1 MNKKI
6 LKKLYIDILPNLLLW
21 PTVAYRKCLRKV
33 TFIGVTGSCGKTTT
47 KDLAANLLST
57 RFRGVK
63 SFDSYNIFL
72 AVILTILSSRFWH
85 RFCIMEIATWEP
97 GTIDQNVSLLKPHV
111 AIVTNVRNDHYKAF
125 RGRENVRNEKVKI
138 VQVLPA
144 SGIAILNADDP
155 LVLSMKEDTRA
166 KVITYG
172 FFEQADVRATDV
184 RSDWP
189 SRLNFTVSYRS
200 ETMPVRSR
208 LLGTHLAGSALAAL
222 SMALALNFS
231 LSDAVGALKHIEP
244 TTRRM
249 NPEFHPD
256 KIAFIRD
263 DFKAPWDSMPEIIG
277 FMKTARATRKI
288 AVIGTIS
295 DYPGSSGTK
304 YRKFATAA
312 SAVMD
317 KVIFVG
323 RFAPDYLKKLTKL
336 PESKIRAF
344 KLLPEANGYLSG
356 YLQPGDLVIVKA
368 SASDHLWRLV
378 LNRKREIGCW
388 ATRCAFK
395 AKPCDKC
402 RYLYQHWGPED
413 IPGIRNPLSILW
425 Q

>member
-1 MNKKI
+1 MVKKI
-6 LKKLYIDILPNLLLW
+6 LKKLYFDILPNLLLW
-21 PTVAYRKCLRKV
+21 PTVAYRKCLRRV

-47 KDLAANLLST
+47 KDLAANILST

-97 GTIDQNVSLLKPHV
+97 GKLEQNVSLLKPHV

-125 RGRENVRNEKVKI
+125 RGRENVRKEKVKI
-138 VQVLPA
+138 VHALPA

-155 LVLSMKEDTRA
+155 LVLSMKDETRA
-166 KVITYG
+166 RIITYG
-172 FFEQADVRATDV
+172 FLEPADVRATDV

-189 SRLNFTVSYRS
+189 SRLDFTVSYRN
-200 ETMPVRSR
+200 EAMPVKTR

-222 SMALALNFS
+222 SMALAFDVP
-231 LSDAVGALKHIEP
+231 LSEAVGALEHLEP
-244 TTRRM
+244 ITRRM

-256 KIAFIRD
+256 NITFIRD
-263 DFKAPWDSMPEIIG
+263 DFKAPWDSMSDIID
-277 FMKTARATRKI
+277 FMKAARATRKI
-288 AVIGTIS
+288 AVIGSIS
-295 DYPGSSGTK
+295 DFPGHSGSK
-304 YRKFATAA
+304 YKKFATAA
-312 SAVMD
+312 SEVMD

-336 PESKIRAF
+336 PETKIRAF
-344 KLLPEANGYLSG
+344 KLLPEANEYLSG
-356 YLQPGDLVIVKA
+356 YLQPGDLVMVKA
-368 SASDHLWRLV
+368 SAADHLWRLV

-395 AKPCDKC
+395 KKPCDKC
-402 RYLYQHWGPED
+402 RYLYQHWEPDD
-413 IPGIRNPLSILW
+413 IPGIRNPLSVVW